1 MEEAVWDILSL
12 KLRGCIKKGE
22 VSLEKLEEI
31 RLRIQKPVWILY
43 AGEGFFLQRNGKL
56 TKKKDDVYICQNEDM
71 KETLE
76 YIFEYSRYACEEQ
89 LMSGYVTIRGGHRI
103 GMTGKIVTEKGKIK
117 TVGEIGMINIRVAHE
132 QIGCARKILPQLK
145 ESGNW
150 CSTLIISPPGGGK
163 TTLLRDLIREIAS
176 EENSMTVGVVDERSE
191 LAACYKGVPQNDLGL
206 TTDIIEGCSK
216 ALGMEMLLRS
226 MAPDLI
232 AVDELG
238 SEEDVEA
245 VLKIHNC
252 GCKLFATIHGSS
264 MEEIMQK
271 KHLQEIFEKRVFQ
284 RVIELGNRYQVGN
297 VRKIFRFKQGKW
309 ETIQ

>member
-12 KLRGCIKKGE
+12 NLRGCLKKGE

-31 RLRIQKPVWILY
+31 RLRIQKPVWVLY
-43 AGEGFFLQRNGKL
+43 SGEGFFLQKNGKL
-56 TKKKDDVYICQNEDM
+56 TKKKENVYICENEDM
-71 KETLE
+71 RETLE

-89 LMSGYVTIRGGHRI
+89 LKYGYVTVRGGHRI
-103 GMTGKIVTEKGKIK
+103 GMTGKVVTENGKVK

-132 QIGCARKILPQLK
+132 KIGCSKKLLGWLRD
-145 ESGNW
+145 SGNW

-191 LAACYKGVPQNDLGL
+191 LAACYKGVPQNNLGV

-216 ALGMEMLLRS
+216 VFGMEMLLRS

-238 SEEDVEA
+238 SEQDVEA

-264 MEEIMQK
+264 LEEIMQK

-284 RVIELGNRYQVGN
+284 RVVVLGNRYQVGD
-297 VRKIFRFKQGKW
+297 VRMVFRYEQGNW
-309 ETIQ
+309 ETVS